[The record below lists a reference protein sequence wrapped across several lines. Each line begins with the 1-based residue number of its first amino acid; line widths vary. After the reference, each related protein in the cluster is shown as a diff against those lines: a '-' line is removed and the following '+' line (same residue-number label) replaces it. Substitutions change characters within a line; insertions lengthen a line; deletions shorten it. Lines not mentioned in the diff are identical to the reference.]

1 MLENLIK
8 LRKGRGL
15 RQKDVADTLNIAT
28 STYSYWEKG
37 INEPDLKSLVALADF
52 FEVSTDYLLSHK
64 QPQNVSLIINTNND
78 EMRTYHLATN
88 ELKII
93 TQLADELAKR

>member
-15 RQKDVADTLNIAT
+15 RQKDIADTLNIAT

-37 INEPDLKSLVALADF
+37 INEPDLKSLIALADF
-52 FEVSTDYLLSHK
+52 FDVSTDYLLSHK
-64 QPQNVSLIINTNND
+64 QPQNVSLTIMTENG
-78 EMRTYHLATN
+78 EMRTYNLKAG